1 MRFAALHRQLF
12 PSKLRT
18 IWRRTLGQI
27 LRSAQ
32 IDEIQQKPEMIA
44 LAGGEGEVVDGVW
57 FGADFDCEFRAFVE
71 LRGDVLLVGRAGGS
85 PANLWRW
92 LSGLTR
98 RSICGDADGV
108 LAGRGALLRGHLIGA
123 IDDLSD
129 AEPALALGFEGD
141 LACFH
146 RLAVEG
152 DLSGDGGAIG
162 IGAAAADQQGERYDG
177 KQC

>member
-57 FGADFDCEFRAFVE
+57 FGADFD
-71 LRGDVLLVGRAGGS
+71 G
-85 PANLWRW
+85 
-92 LSGLTR
+92 
-98 RSICGDADGV
+98 
-108 LAGRGALLRGHLIGA
+108 
-123 IDDLSD
+123 
-129 AEPALALGFEGD
+129 
-141 LACFH
+141 
-146 RLAVEG
+146 
-152 DLSGDGGAIG
+152 
-162 IGAAAADQQGERYDG
+162 
-177 KQC
+177 